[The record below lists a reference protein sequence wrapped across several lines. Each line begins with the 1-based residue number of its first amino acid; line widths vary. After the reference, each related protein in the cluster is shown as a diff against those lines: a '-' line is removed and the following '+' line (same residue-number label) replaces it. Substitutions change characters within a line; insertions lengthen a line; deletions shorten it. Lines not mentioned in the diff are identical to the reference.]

1 MVLSMGIGGAAFA
14 TVISQYVSGVGIT
27 IYVLKTRRDLYPE
40 RSQLHFNKNI
50 LKEIANLSCL
60 TCLQQSVMNFGILM
74 VQGLVNSFGTT
85 IMAAFAAAVKIDT
98 FAYLPVQDFGNA
110 YSTFVAQNYG
120 AGNKDRIRKGTKA
133 AFIMNISL

>member
-1 MVLSMGIGGAAFA
+1 MGIGGAAFA

-60 TCLQQSVMNFGILM
+60 TCLQQSVMNFGILI
-74 VQGLVNSFGTT
+74 VQGLDVYKRQSNDWRLLTGVYSFFL
-85 IMAAFAAAVKIDT
+85 I
-98 FAYLPVQDFGNA
+98 
-110 YSTFVAQNYG
+110 
-120 AGNKDRIRKGTKA
+120 
-133 AFIMNISL
+133 